1 MIPVPAEA
9 AKNTKS
15 AADVTSKS
23 NNNNMRKDHLW
34 IPLGIQRWNWVLY
47 LYAANITER

>member
-23 NNNNMRKDHLW
+23 NNNMRKDHLW
-34 IPLGIQRWNWVLY
+34 ILL
-47 LYAANITER
+47 

>member
-23 NNNNMRKDHLW
+23 NMRKDHLW
-34 IPLGIQRWNWVLY
+34 ILL
-47 LYAANITER
+47 